1 MSEFCN
7 FDDTSHFVGP
17 SSKLLHSQC
26 SPYFSSSQL
35 FFVTSRAPTSF
46 ASSRAHL
53 EITASQCSPYFSSS
67 QLFAKSVTPFA
78 ITVADTIMSK
88 LLLCCIGYTFCNNCC
103 RHNYEQAPIVLQK
116 SIADRLSIF
125 FANNCEL
132 TCVCSFFFVT
142 LRREIVELI
151 IISNPSI

>member
-17 SSKLLHSQC
+17 SSELLNLNAVHTSAVRN
-26 SPYFSSSQL
+26 Y
-35 FFVTSRAPTSF
+35 FFVPLRAPTSF
-46 ASSRAHL
+46 ACSRAHL

-88 LLLCCIGYTFCNNCC
+88 LLLCCKSL
-103 RHNYEQAPIVLQK
+103 LQIDK
-116 SIADRLSIF
+116 SIF

-132 TCVCSFFFVT
+132 VCVCSFFFVT
-142 LRREIVELI
+142 LRREIY
-151 IISNPSI
+151 